1 MTQLVIVSSSSLSH
15 PRKWRGI
22 ARSWYKLAENRWQ
35 SQENTSTERRS
46 SDRTAVSVIQSNPP
60 PTRTPPTNGRGRSA
74 TAGTLN
80 TPDSYNIYLWHNRP
94 RLSCCCCWTMTQRMS
109 VSDWVQKPNNL
120 TMSAT
125 LLRLPFVG
133 CEDCNIVFLTTTNQS
148 QNGHLRVNWLLPLLG
163 CCPREIQRER

>member
-60 PTRTPPTNGRGRSA
+60 PTRSPPTNGRGRSA
-74 TAGTLN
+74 TAGTLWKR
-80 TPDSYNIYLWHNRP
+80 TPPTRTIYIFCDTIARASAAAAAGRWHNECQCQIEYKNP
-94 RLSCCCCWTMTQRMS
+94 TIWPCQLHCCGCRLL
-109 VSDWVQKPNNL
+109 VVKIAIL
-120 TMSAT
+120 Y
-125 LLRLPFVG
+125 F
-133 CEDCNIVFLTTTNQS
+133 
-148 QNGHLRVNWLLPLLG
+148 
-163 CCPREIQRER
+163 